1 MKTNTLAL
9 NLIFAFLVLT
19 ISSCRESPTGL
30 TPVVDI
36 CGAWVEA
43 NPISGLTIFNKT
55 SGLDSN
61 KMGFIFYESG
71 ELLERNNGGWCAT
84 PPIFY
89 ANYNGQWELEK
100 DSIVNITVGY
110 WGGIRNYSF
119 RIISLN
125 ATEMK
130 IKYQ

>member
-1 MKTNTLAL
+1 MKASTLAL
-9 NLIFAFLVLT
+9 NLIFAFLVLI
-19 ISSCRESPTGL
+19 ISSCGEAPIGM

-36 CGAWVEA
+36 YGVWVEA
-43 NPISGLTIFNKT
+43 NQISDLTIFNKT

-61 KMGFIFYESG
+61 KLGLIFYEG
-71 ELLERNNGGWCAT
+71 FELLERNNAGWCET
-84 PPIFY
+84 SPISY
-89 ANYNGQWELEK
+89 QNYNGNWKLER